1 MPRSK
6 RHLKPWPKPS
16 RVFLAFAAYLLRSY
30 RSPSGRTAAAT
41 ASSAWREEG
50 NAFRG
55 SGRLFGIGGREDD
68 VLAGLRPRLRRTAG
82 PSGTF
87 SPSPDCR
94 LVIARALSFLE
105 AKTPAALAV
114 ARRSGKSSINKMTS
128 VVEPE
133 EPSPSRFDHE
143 QIAAWST
150 LVLATIA
157 VGFVLY
163 AARVLFLPIVAAFV
177 IGAMLSPVA
186 TQLEKYH
193 VPRLLSA
200 LLIVAV
206 TAGLIALVIA
216 LISSPL
222 AEWTSRLPELGSRL
236 RDKLQV
242 FDGWLAWWRDVQ
254 STLGIDPKSVASLL
268 PLTNLDWLPTTI
280 AFLSPTVTEFP
291 FFLVVLLLFIASWPD
306 LRRGLVM
313 TFTGRDSRLLTLK
326 ILNDI
331 EASLAD
337 YLRTVTLI
345 NLCLGVAVALICV
358 LTGTPGPI
366 GLGVLAATFNFIPII
381 GPIAMVAVLLA
392 VGIVA
397 APTFGVGLLAASGFM
412 IVVAIEGQFITPHI
426 IGRRLSLN
434 GLAVLLSLAFWTW
447 LWGPMGAF
455 LSSPLLIVGLTLKER
470 LLPDEA
476 S

>member
-1 MPRSK
+1 
-6 RHLKPWPKPS
+6 
-16 RVFLAFAAYLLRSY
+16 
-30 RSPSGRTAAAT
+30 
-41 ASSAWREEG
+41 
-50 NAFRG
+50 
-55 SGRLFGIGGREDD
+55 
-68 VLAGLRPRLRRTAG
+68 
-82 PSGTF
+82 
-87 SPSPDCR
+87 
-94 LVIARALSFLE
+94 
-105 AKTPAALAV
+105 
-114 ARRSGKSSINKMTS
+114 MTQI
-128 VVEPE
+128 VEPE
-133 EPSPSRFDHE
+133 EPSPSRFGDE
-143 QIAAWST
+143 QIAAWSG

-163 AARVLFLPIVAAFV
+163 AARVLFLPIVAAFI
-177 IGAMLSPVA
+177 IGATLSPVA
-186 TQLEKYH
+186 TRLENYR

-200 LLIVAV
+200 LLIVGV

-222 AEWTSRLPELGSRL
+222 AEWTTRLPELGSRL
-236 RDKLQV
+236 RDKLQI
-242 FDGWLAWWRDVQ
+242 FDGFLAWWRDVQ

-268 PLTNLDWLPTTI
+268 PSPNLDWLPTTI

-313 TFTGRDSRLLTLK
+313 TFTSRDSRLLTLK
-326 ILNDI
+326 ILNEI

-345 NLCLGVAVALICV
+345 NLCLGAAVALICV
-358 LTGTPGPI
+358 LTATPGPI

-392 VGIVA
+392 VGIVS
-397 APTFGVGLLAASGFM
+397 APTFGAGLLAASGFVL
-412 IVVAIEGQFITPHI
+412 VVSIEGQFITPHI

-447 LWGPMGAF
+447 LWGPVGAF

-476 S
+476 P